1 MMIMGC
7 LTIWIIRQVS
17 NDHKEAVKMKKYMN
31 NWYYIGGI
39 IFVVLALLL
48 GLFGSQIDPMRR
60 LMIVL
65 YMCLLA
71 HQFEEYA
78 VPGGFP
84 SAWNVGVSGETE
96 LGDRYPLN
104 TKSAFIV
111 NICCAYP
118 IYWLGIIFYDVHVLS
133 IFITYFTMAQ
143 IFVHGIV
150 MNRKMH
156 TFYNPGVGTAVF
168 IMVPTGIYS
177 LWYIGSHFPLP
188 AWNWWVPILFFPVA
202 AFLTILLPILKCQD
216 KNTTYVFP
224 ERDTKG
230 FSIKNGIAVIRR

>member
-1 MMIMGC
+1 M
-7 LTIWIIRQVS
+7 RF
-17 NDHKEAVKMKKYMN
+17 YRN

-39 IFVVLALLL
+39 LFAFLAFIL
-48 GLFGSQIDPMRR
+48 GLFSDFIDPMRR
-60 LMIVL
+60 IMIVL
-65 YMCLLA
+65 FMCLLA

-111 NICCAYP
+111 NVCCAYP
-118 IYWLGIIFYDVHVLS
+118 IYIAGIIFSQIHVLS
-133 IFITYFTMAQ
+133 IFIAYFTMAQ
-143 IFVHGIV
+143 IMMHGIM
-150 MNRKMH
+150 MNKKMG
-156 TFYNPGVGTAVF
+156 TLYNPGVGTALFV
-168 IMVPTGIYS
+168 MVPIGIYS
-177 LWYIGSHFPLP
+177 IWYIATNYTIPT
-188 AWNWWVPILFFPVA
+188 WNWWAPILAFPFV

-216 KNTTYVFP
+216 KNSPYHFP

-230 FSIKNGIAVIRR
+230 FSIKNKVARIRR

>member
-1 MMIMGC
+1 
-7 LTIWIIRQVS
+7 
-17 NDHKEAVKMKKYMN
+17 MKFYSN

-39 IFVVLALLL
+39 IFAILAFIL
-48 GLFGSQIDPMRR
+48 GLFGDMIEPMRR
-60 LMIVL
+60 IMMVL

-84 SAWNVGVSGETE
+84 SAWNIGVSGENE
-96 LGDRYPLN
+96 VGDRYPLN

-111 NICCAYP
+111 NVCCAYP
-118 IYWLGIIFYDVHVLS
+118 IYIIGIIFCHVHVLS

-143 IFVHGIV
+143 ILMHGLM
-150 MNRKMH
+150 MNKKMN
-156 TFYNPGVGTAVF
+156 TIYNPGVATALF
-168 IMVPTGIYS
+168 IMIPIGIYS
-177 LWYIGSHFPLP
+177 LWYIATNYDIPT
-188 AWNWWVPILFFPVA
+188 WNWWAPILTFPFV

-216 KNTTYVFP
+216 KESPYVFP

-230 FSIKNGIAVIRR
+230 FSIKNKIARIRR

>member
-1 MMIMGC
+1 MH
-7 LTIWIIRQVS
+7 LYR
-17 NDHKEAVKMKKYMN
+17 N

-39 IFVVLALLL
+39 LFGVLALIL
-48 GLFGSQIDPMRR
+48 GLFGDQIDPMRR
-60 LMIVL
+60 IMIVL

-84 SAWNVGVSGETE
+84 SAWNIGVSGETE
-96 LGDRYPLN
+96 AGNRYPLN

-118 IYWLGIIFYDVHVLS
+118 IYIAGIVFSHIHVLS

-143 IFVHGIV
+143 ILMHGIM
-150 MNRKMH
+150 MNKKMG
-156 TFYNPGVGTAVF
+156 TLYNPGVGTALFV
-168 IMVPTGIYS
+168 MVPVGIYS
-177 LWYIGSHFPLP
+177 LWFISSHYEIP
-188 AWNWWVPILFFPVA
+188 AWNWWVPILVFPVV

-216 KNTTYVFP
+216 KQSPYVFP

-230 FSIKNGIAVIRR
+230 FSIEGKVARIRR

>member
-1 MMIMGC
+1 
-7 LTIWIIRQVS
+7 
-17 NDHKEAVKMKKYMN
+17 MKGYMN

-39 IFVVLALLL
+39 IFAVLAFIL
-48 GLFGSQIDPMRR
+48 GLFGETIDPMRR
-60 LMIVL
+60 IMIVL
-65 YMCLLA
+65 YMCLML

-118 IYWLGIIFYDVHVLS
+118 IYLIGIIFCNIHVIS
-133 IFITYFTMAQ
+133 IFIAYFTIAQ
-143 IFVHGIV
+143 FFVHGIM
-150 MNRKMH
+150 MNRKMG
-156 TFYNPGVGTAVF
+156 TLYNPGIGTALF
-168 IMVPTGIYS
+168 ILIPIGIYS
-177 LWYIGSHFPLP
+177 LWFIGSHYTISI
-188 AWNWWVPILFFPVA
+188 WNWWAPALAFPII

-216 KNTTYVFP
+216 KDTLFVFP

-230 FSIKNGIAVIRR
+230 FTISGKVARIRR

>member
-1 MMIMGC
+1 
-7 LTIWIIRQVS
+7 
-17 NDHKEAVKMKKYMN
+17 MKKYMS

-48 GLFGSQIDPMRR
+48 GLFGSQIEPMRR

-84 SAWNVGVSGETE
+84 SAWNIGVSGETE

-118 IYWLGIIFYDVHVLS
+118 IYWLGIIFCDVHVLS
-133 IFITYFTMAQ
+133 IFITYFTMGQ

-156 TFYNPGVGTAVF
+156 TFYNPGVGTAAF
-168 IMVPTGIYS
+168 IMVPAGIYC
-177 LWYIGSHFPLP
+177 LWYIASHFQLP
-188 AWNWWVPILFFPVA
+188 TWNWWVPILFFPVV
-202 AFLTILLPILKCQD
+202 AFLTILLPILKFQD
-216 KNTTYVFP
+216 KDTTYVFP

>member
-1 MMIMGC
+1 M
-7 LTIWIIRQVS
+7 RR
-17 NDHKEAVKMKKYMN
+17 YMN

-39 IFVVLALLL
+39 IFAVLALFL
-48 GLFGSQIDPMRR
+48 GLFGDMIDPMRR
-60 LMIVL
+60 IMIVL
-65 YMCLLA
+65 YMCLIL

-118 IYWLGIIFYDVHVLS
+118 IYLAGIIFCNLHVIS
-133 IFITYFTMAQ
+133 IFIAYFTIAQ
-143 IFVHGIV
+143 FFVHGIM
-150 MNRKMH
+150 MNRKMG
-156 TFYNPGVGTAVF
+156 TLYNPGIGTALF
-168 IMVPTGIYS
+168 IMIPVGIYS
-177 LWYIGSHFPLP
+177 LWYIGSHYDIPV
-188 AWNWWVPILFFPVA
+188 WNWWVPALAFPFI
-202 AFLTILLPILKCQD
+202 AFLTILLPILKCRN
-216 KNTTYVFP
+216 KNTTFIFP

-230 FSIKNGIAVIRR
+230 FSISGKAARIRR